1 MSRGDGRSAA
11 ATDTRTGGVAT
22 GRGAAAGGVVAADG
36 GPADAADRR
45 RTGTL

>member
-11 ATDTRTGGVAT
+11 AADTGTGGVAT
-22 GRGAAAGGVVAADG
+22 GRGAAAGGMGAADG

-45 RTGTL
+45 RTGTM